1 MCKIRQHYV
10 IIVGMFSI
18 LFCFPCH
25 LFSATSFQDDA
36 SGISF
41 QDRLFHYL
49 SLQTDHVVEDLMSK
63 EMQVVQMVD
72 LINREFKSRENVVR
86 EAIAVVEGPK
96 DSLISDYRQELEL
109 LLQLYDNLQHLER
122 VAVYGDQIEA
132 YDEVHNIKSILVS
145 SLENREIYDK
155 GIYTA
160 ERVGETIDDYTAELD
175 TMLGIYDTL
184 EFLRKRAVTQK
195 NEEALSL
202 VNEQKQ
208 KLYKVLSRWGRL
220 GPLSEED
227 YIRYQLETERIHDV
241 VKTLDTIAG
250 ERSQTNRHRI
260 SQMKK
265 NLVDSLDRAVYDLF
279 VVGDLQKDVSHT
291 TSEFIKV
298 WKNERIIDVETH
310 LTKYKAIRYEIIKRS
325 DQKDLQRLLTTQTRD
340 ALLNYAN
347 GLYRVS
353 EFQFQDII
361 DTYEPYF
368 GRLTAIHYYL
378 GEALYHQQAFERAK
392 FKFMDVASE
401 PKPTPFHVDALVR
414 LLQHADKYE
423 GSAAFFSLYER
434 IVELDSLASGEL
446 LSYSHYKA
454 ANKYFANTQYHDAN
468 RILDQ
473 ISKSSRFHLP
483 ATLLKG
489 VIYLNLDD
497 YNSAIPVFQSLAGKE
512 SYPWT
517 NLNVAY
523 IRNSALLRLGMV
535 YYQRNDFMNA
545 RHYFEQVSQ
554 GFKGFDNALIGK
566 AWSSLRV
573 GDYQGSIDQSY
584 KLLRN
589 HLASNYSYEALVLS
603 AHCKQLLGQP
613 ESALKNYRYVIRARK
628 MMNVAKDYHS
638 ERNRLLSQKK
648 QLGLIEEESLE
659 TRQEILYYRIEEMQE
674 RLSRLL
680 FRIHQKGDRGSR
692 LIQDY
697 QDERVDIIHHLDDL
711 DRVIQ
716 WAEERERP
724 EVLAKALE
732 QRQRLL
738 RVLQTFQ
745 GDRDVVNTTY
755 LIDFPLAAMEA
766 NLIWQR
772 DNFVDLYRNLDL
784 EKRRLENSINNLSN
798 INTAELSFSDKLD
811 LEILNGDLNHL
822 QTRLSKFREWL
833 TEEVPGEPRSRLD
846 YWSDYAGYELSK
858 IVYNLRQDK
867 VDQIGDYAL
876 GLQMIRDVLQARK
889 DELESRLEEF
899 NEEIQTLQKRWLSRK
914 IKLEQLEK
922 QTYFNKYYFDTSE
935 RESENWEYRLQQ
947 LIED

>member
-1 MCKIRQHYV
+1 MCKIRQYYV
-10 IIVGMFSI
+10 IIVGMFFI
-18 LFCFPCH
+18 LVCFPCH
-25 LFSATSFQDDA
+25 LFSVTSFQDDA

-72 LINREFKSRENVVR
+72 LINREFKSRENVVQ

-96 DSLISDYRQELEL
+96 DSLISDYTQELEL

-122 VAVYGDQIEA
+122 VAEYGDQIEA

-208 KLYKVLSRWGRL
+208 KLYNVLSRWGRL

-241 VKTLDTIAG
+241 VKTLDTIAR
-250 ERSQTNRHRI
+250 ERSQTNQHRI

-325 DQKDLQRLLTTQTRD
+325 DQKELQRLLTTQTKD

-483 ATLLKG
+483 AMLLKG
-489 VIYLNLDD
+489 VSYLNLDD
-497 YNSAIPVFQSLAGKE
+497 YNSAIPVFQSLAGRE

-584 KLLRN
+584 QLLRN

-628 MMNVAKDYHS
+628 MMKVAKDYHG
-638 ERNRLLSQKK
+638 ERNRLLNQKK

-680 FRIHQKGDRGSR
+680 FRIHQKGDSGSR

-876 GLQMIRDVLQARK
+876 RLQMIRDVLQARK
-889 DELESRLEEF
+889 DELESRLQEF

>member
-1 MCKIRQHYV
+1 MCKIRQYYM
-10 IIVGMFSI
+10 IIIGMFSI

-25 LFSATSFQDDA
+25 SFSATSLRDDA

-72 LINREFKSRENVVR
+72 LINREFKGRENVVQ
-86 EAIAVVEGPK
+86 EAITVVEGPK
-96 DSLISDYRQELEL
+96 DSLISDYTQELEL

-122 VAVYGDQIEA
+122 IAEYGDQIEA

-145 SLENREIYDK
+145 SLENRDIYDK

-241 VKTLDTIAG
+241 VKTLDTIAR
-250 ERSQTNRHRI
+250 ERSQTNRDRI

-291 TSEFIKV
+291 TSDFIKV

-310 LTKYKAIRYEIIKRS
+310 LTKYKAIRHEIIKRS
-325 DQKDLQRLLTTQTRD
+325 DHKDIQRLLTTQTKD

-392 FKFMDVASE
+392 FKFMDVVSE

-423 GSAAFFSLYER
+423 GSAAFFSFYER

-483 ATLLKG
+483 AMLLKG

-497 YNSAIPVFQSLAGKE
+497 YNSAIPVFQALAGKE
-512 SYPWT
+512 SY
-517 NLNVAY
+517 
-523 IRNSALLRLGMV
+523 
-535 YYQRNDFMNA
+535 Q
-545 RHYFEQVSQ
+545 
-554 GFKGFDNALIGK
+554 IG
-566 AWSSLRV
+566 R
-573 GDYQGSIDQSY
+573 
-584 KLLRN
+584 
-589 HLASNYSYEALVLS
+589 AS
-603 AHCKQLLGQP
+603 C
-613 ESALKNYRYVIRARK
+613 R
-628 MMNVAKDYHS
+628 
-638 ERNRLLSQKK
+638 
-648 QLGLIEEESLE
+648 
-659 TRQEILYYRIEEMQE
+659 
-674 RLSRLL
+674 
-680 FRIHQKGDRGSR
+680 
-692 LIQDY
+692 
-697 QDERVDIIHHLDDL
+697 ERV
-711 DRVIQ
+711 
-716 WAEERERP
+716 
-724 EVLAKALE
+724 
-732 QRQRLL
+732 
-738 RVLQTFQ
+738 
-745 GDRDVVNTTY
+745 
-755 LIDFPLAAMEA
+755 
-766 NLIWQR
+766 
-772 DNFVDLYRNLDL
+772 
-784 EKRRLENSINNLSN
+784 
-798 INTAELSFSDKLD
+798 
-811 LEILNGDLNHL
+811 
-822 QTRLSKFREWL
+822 
-833 TEEVPGEPRSRLD
+833 
-846 YWSDYAGYELSK
+846 
-858 IVYNLRQDK
+858 
-867 VDQIGDYAL
+867 
-876 GLQMIRDVLQARK
+876 
-889 DELESRLEEF
+889 
-899 NEEIQTLQKRWLSRK
+899 
-914 IKLEQLEK
+914 
-922 QTYFNKYYFDTSE
+922 
-935 RESENWEYRLQQ
+935 
-947 LIED
+947 